1 MVGFVGTLLLVLAQI
16 TQPAPSVTPPAPK
29 TIIRIKSTPFCTVFR
44 ENVFHAVEGL
54 RVNDMVIDQGQLLLS
69 KWAYD
74 SIADTGKIE
83 AGGLAEARKSQGPSV
98 KMDQYQLGEVVHQ
111 AAHNVQRVYA
121 LLNDPQR
128 FPQTAQDDATR
139 DLIKMK
145 AVLQAVADAQ
155 ERSIDILSGTYETAA
170 LLALLSFGN
179 NTVGALQQGSSP
191 DQNLQVGDQVFNPP
205 GYLSPPASAAPAQTS
220 LFASTPIG
228 RIRSAVVIS
237 QRITGGVENNVADA
251 VISGIKR
258 CGAQ

>member
-1 MVGFVGTLLLVLAQI
+1 MVGFVGTFLLVLAQI

-54 RVNDMVIDQGQLLLS
+54 RVNDVVIDQGQLLLS

-74 SIADTGKIE
+74 SIADTGKF
-83 AGGLAEARKSQGPSV
+83 QGPSL

-128 FPQTAQDDATR
+128 FPQTPQDDAAR

-155 ERSIDILSGTYETAA
+155 ERSINILSGTYETAA